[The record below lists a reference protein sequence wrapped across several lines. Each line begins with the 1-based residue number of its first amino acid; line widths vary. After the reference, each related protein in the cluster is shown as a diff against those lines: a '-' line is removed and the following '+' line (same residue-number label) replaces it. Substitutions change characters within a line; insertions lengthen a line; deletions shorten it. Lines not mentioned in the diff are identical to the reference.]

1 MTRWHIFL
9 TYFFVV
15 TILLF
20 VGLMARQSNRYT
32 VLERRVKEVET
43 QQGEWIEENKRLIA
57 VIAKYSSAVEIEK
70 QTVEQGL
77 VKIPP
82 ENVLQI
88 HIKN

>member
-1 MTRWHIFL
+1 
-9 TYFFVV
+9 
-15 TILLF
+15 
-20 VGLMARQSNRYT
+20 MARQSNRYT

>member
-15 TILLF
+15 TILFF
-20 VGLMARQSNRYT
+20 VGLTAHLSKRYIN
-32 VLERRVKEVET
+32 LEGQVRNIEM
-43 QQGEWIEENKRLIA
+43 QQWEWIEENKRLIA

-70 QTVEQGL
+70 KAVAHGL
-77 VKIPP
+77 VKVPP

-88 HIKN
+88 YVKN